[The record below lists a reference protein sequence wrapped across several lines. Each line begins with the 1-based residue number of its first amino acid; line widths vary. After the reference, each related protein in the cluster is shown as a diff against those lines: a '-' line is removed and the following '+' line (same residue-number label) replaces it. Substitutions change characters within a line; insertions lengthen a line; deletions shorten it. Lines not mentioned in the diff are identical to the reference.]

1 MARERSAQES
11 FWAGEFGNDYVGRN
25 DDKNIVAGNIR
36 LFAESMKGI
45 PIRSVLEVGS
55 NIGMNLA
62 ALRFLYPQIEISAIE
77 INEIAANELTQRLPN
92 AHVEVASIL
101 ESQIDNQFDLV
112 LSKGVLIHLNPE
124 LLPDVYRKISR
135 WASGFVLFAEY
146 YNPTPM
152 TIPYRGH
159 EDRLFKRDF
168 AGEFLAAHPEF
179 ALKNYGFVYRNDPAH
194 PLDDITWFLMERT
207 IL

>member
-1 MARERSAQES
+1 MARHRSAQES
-11 FWAGEFGNDYVGRN
+11 FWAGKFGNDYVGRN

-36 LFAESMKGI
+36 LFAEAMKGI

-62 ALRFLYPQIEISAIE
+62 ALRFLYPQIGLSAIE
-77 INEIAANELTQRLPN
+77 INESAANELVERLPN
-92 AHVEVASIL
+92 AHVEIASIL
-101 ESQIDNQFDLV
+101 ESQIDNEFDLV

-135 WASGFVLFAEY
+135 WASRYVLFAEY

-152 TIPYRGH
+152 TIPYRGY